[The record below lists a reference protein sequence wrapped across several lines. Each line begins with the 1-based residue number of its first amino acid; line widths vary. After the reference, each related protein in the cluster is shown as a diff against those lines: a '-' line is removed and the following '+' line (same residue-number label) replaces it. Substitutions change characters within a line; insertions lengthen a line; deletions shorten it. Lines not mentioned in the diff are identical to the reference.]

1 MVSRS
6 NIAGVSLTLPD
17 DWFDVDLEAPDSSAW
32 LEGLGLDFTDLAD
45 QAALFRALDSIRST
59 FIDDEVDLAALY
71 LPQPNGGV
79 IGAAMILDV
88 FELSEGDSP
97 DSYLEFAE
105 SHRTLR
111 SPGLDVSGFQ
121 SWRSVH
127 PSGELVGY
135 SHIALVTPDPE
146 TGSSLEERAVFA
158 IFPPGSGQMAQIT
171 FRTARLGVFTDIA
184 TETGAIVDAMTFDLE
199 QA

>member
-1 MVSRS
+1 MVPRS

-17 DWFDVDLEAPDSSAW
+17 DWFDVDLEAAESSAW
-32 LEGLGLDFTDLAD
+32 LEGLGLEFTELAD
-45 QAALFRALDSIRST
+45 QAALYRALDAIRST
-59 FIDDEVDLAALY
+59 FIEDAVDLAALY

-79 IGAAMILDV
+79 IGAAMSLDV
-88 FELSEGDSP
+88 FDLGEGDSP
-97 DSYLEFAE
+97 DSYLAFAE
-105 SHRTLR
+105 SNRDLR
-111 SPGLDVSGFQ
+111 SPELDVSGFQ
-121 SWRSVH
+121 SWRSTH

-158 IFPPGSGQMAQIT
+158 IFPPDAAQMAQIT

-184 TETGAIVDAMTFDLE
+184 AETGAIVDAMSFDLE